1 MADFVKATEDAKAKA
16 EEKPEEVAQ
25 KEADDEENPE
35 KHESTAVFTP
45 VVQLEEVE
53 VVSGEEDEDILFNK
67 YVNVLLFCICCQFQ
81 VGI

>member
-16 EEKPEEVAQ
+16 EAEVKPEEVVK
-25 KEADDEENPE
+25 KEEDDEENPE

-53 VVSGEEDEDILFNK
+53 VVSGEEDEDILFSK
-67 YVNVLLFCICCQFQ
+67 
-81 VGI
+81 